1 MGQTI
6 AKPTGIDW
14 GRREQTLQGLAGCA
28 TTLPLRHGTVPASQ
42 GGKPMPQASDYFD
55 DVSKY
60 AGECNEAAVAGIVKY
75 LGIALYKKDS
85 SLVSGTDPKE
95 LERVKNNFLIK
106 KLGLGEADGLDAAIA
121 DVMAAMKGDN
131 SKQRVTVYYMLA
143 KKYGKLG
150 LFGG

>member
-1 MGQTI
+1 
-6 AKPTGIDW
+6 
-14 GRREQTLQGLAGCA
+14 
-28 TTLPLRHGTVPASQ
+28 
-42 GGKPMPQASDYFD
+42 MPQASDYFD
-55 DVSKY
+55 DVKKY

-106 KLGLGEADGLDAAIA
+106 KLGLSDADGLDAAIA
-121 DVMAAMKGDN
+121 EVMAAMKGDN
-131 SKQRVTVYYMLA
+131 TKQRVTVYYMLA

-150 LFGG
+150 QFGG